1 MKGRVMT
8 PLRIPVAIV
17 SLAVFSLF
25 LSGCKASDVAPE
37 SGQQKVSVRV
47 SEVSGGESQDMP
59 LRFSGIVRATQRATL
74 TFQVSGTLKEQAVEL
89 GQKVQAGDLLA
100 RVYNPGL
107 EPARDSARARL
118 EELRTQYQQAQ
129 REWERSSR
137 LHERGV
143 VS

>member
-1 MKGRVMT
+1 MT

-25 LSGCKASDVAPE
+25 LSGCKASDVTPE
-37 SGQQKVSVRV
+37 SGEQKVSVRV
-47 SEVSGGESQDMP
+47 SEVTGGERQDMP

-74 TFQVSGTLKEQAVEL
+74 TFQVSGTLRERVVEL

-107 EPARDSARARL
+107 EPARDSVRAWL

-129 REWERSSR
+129 RAGDGTRRW
-137 LHERGV
+137 HGRGV
-143 VS
+143 